1 MKRIMVRYKVK
12 SDQAGENQRL
22 VEQVYAELQRN
33 APAEFRY
40 ATFKQSDGV
49 SFVHIASTE
58 TASGD
63 SPLPQLSAF
72 KAFQAQI
79 KERCEEPPVVMD
91 LEEIGSYHF
100 WGE

>member
-12 SDQAGENQRL
+12 PDQAGENQQL

-33 APAEFRY
+33 APAGLRY

-58 TASGD
+58 TANGE
-63 SPLPQLSAF
+63 SPLPQLAAF

-79 KERCEEPPVVMD
+79 KDRCEEMPVVVD